1 MKRDTEL
8 CDVAEA
14 TFYCDCCDAPCFNFR
29 ALVFFES
36 YLLKLCISFMT
47 PVLELEE
54 ALWVLER

>member
-1 MKRDTEL
+1 M
-8 CDVAEA
+8 AEA
-14 TFYCDCCDAPCFNFR
+14 TFYCYCCDDPCFNFR

-54 ALWVLER
+54 ALWVLDR